1 MRALDCFLGHELYET
16 MYQYD
21 RIIRQYEE
29 TMSFV
34 RLYVTDVHL
43 RQNYIH
49 YKRAEECFER
59 LISLESQMIHF
70 IDMFQNVCLVFY
82 TPDIGAEWLQTYFM
96 RIFKEVQQRTY
107 FLERNLRTQKVW
119 PQRPLP
125 SNTSRIVVQRR
136 NLSPSNVVPSA

>member
-1 MRALDCFLGHELYET
+1 MRTSNCFLGHELYEA

-21 RIIRQYEE
+21 RIMRQYEE

-49 YKRAEECFER
+49 YKRSEECFER
-59 LISLESQMIHF
+59 LISLENQMIHF
-70 IDMFQNVCLVFY
+70 IDVFQNTCLVFF

-96 RIFKEVQQRTY
+96 RIFKEVQQRTN
-107 FLERNLRTQKVW
+107 FLQRSLRTQKVW
-119 PQRPLP
+119 LQRPLP
-125 SNTSRIVVQRR
+125 NNTSRIVVQRR
-136 NLSPSNVVPSA
+136 HLSPSNLVPSA